1 MRKRLRALLIDDDS
15 NCLEAL
21 RRALEPFDE
30 VEIVGTLVDGT
41 QATAFLHNTSVDIVF
56 LDIEMDSVS
65 GFSLAEH
72 LRRRYPEVQVIFQ
85 TGHAGYAVDG
95 YEYQPAD
102 FLVKPVDPIKV
113 ERALFHVRERI
124 GGRACRTDTRI
135 GIRTEAGLALLQ
147 VGSIIYIEKIARKA
161 YIICENG
168 QRLLTS
174 YSLQELQTIFAS
186 YDFIRCHQSV
196 LVPLWRIRQIQSDE
210 YNRRTFTV
218 QLEGGDKP
226 LPMSRERFDAL
237 ESILIQR
244 GIPIY

>member
-1 MRKRLRALLIDDDS
+1 NISQIRKNTKYFKIYAL
-15 NCLEAL
+15 
-21 RRALEPFDE
+21 
-30 VEIVGTLVDGT
+30 GTL
-41 QATAFLHNTSVDIVF
+41 F
-56 LDIEMDSVS
+56 
-65 GFSLAEH
+65 
-72 LRRRYPEVQVIFQ
+72 R
-85 TGHAGYAVDG
+85 
-95 YEYQPAD
+95 
-102 FLVKPVDPIKV
+102 K
-113 ERALFHVRERI
+113 
-124 GGRACRTDTRI
+124 
-135 GIRTEAGLALLQ
+135 
-147 VGSIIYIEKIARKA
+147 GSIYIEKIARKA

-174 YSLQELQTIFAS
+174 YSLQELQTIFTS